1 MDRQL
6 VLVATVLCLVSAQGC
21 KPAGKHRASGSNSVS
36 TGEVSADLDRTHPA
50 VRDES
55 PPAQPQPVGE
65 EPRTVLSRTSVRHMS
80 PERWLAMQAAAAWSG
95 QRDRLRTVAS
105 AVRRGPAPSSSVK
118 EPSDA
123 EDPGADE
130 GKALPDETQ
139 EEASTVEVG
148 APVGDDV
155 TPAESDEG
163 DVGDEAVGPEEGTSS
178 STDDDAL
185 RSYVAA
191 VFGSGRGYT
200 GVGAGDAAY
209 TGIGA
214 GAGFTGVGAGD
225 GFTGVGAGP
234 GFTGMLASL
243 PSGAAT
249 SSSSIP
255 VAREGAGNGSA
266 EGAAAGPP
274 MPIVVVWPVLVGPWG
289 ASVAHA
295 YDD

>member
-6 VLVATVLCLVSAQGC
+6 ALVATVLCLVSAQGC
-21 KPAGKHRASGSNSVS
+21 KPAGQHRASGSDSVS
-36 TGEVSADLDRTHPA
+36 TEEVSADLEWTHPS

-55 PPAQPQPVGE
+55 PAPAQPQPVGE
-65 EPRTVLSRTSVRHMS
+65 EPRTALPPASVRHMS

-105 AVRRGPAPSSSVK
+105 AVRRAPSPSSSVK

-130 GKALPDETQ
+130 GKALPDETR
-139 EEASTVEVG
+139 EEASTVQVG
-148 APVGDDV
+148 APAGDGV
-155 TPAESDEG
+155 TPAESDE
-163 DVGDEAVGPEEGTSS
+163 GDEAVGPEEGTSS

-185 RSYVAA
+185 RRYVAA

-225 GFTGVGAGP
+225 GFTGIGAGP

-255 VAREGAGNGSA
+255 VAREGAGNSSA
-266 EGAAAGPP
+266 EAAAAGPP

-295 YDD
+295 YDY